1 MDKWTNIWT
10 DEWTLDRASE
20 RVARMHLTSTLQ
32 ISAQMCIFD
41 QVTQKKVEDDWTD
54 GQTKQPTLIASY
66 RSALVQIEILIVSL
80 PFFFSDFFSFY

>member
-20 RVARMHLTSTLQ
+20 RVARMDLTSTLQ

-41 QVTQKKVEDDWTD
+41 QVTQEKVGDGWTD
-54 GQTKQPTLIASY
+54 GQT
-66 RSALVQIEILIVSL
+66 
-80 PFFFSDFFSFY
+80 D